1 MPELTIAKSLNKAYR
16 QVSIDKQSFDVFK
29 QQLGMLYEQ
38 IATIDTEE
46 KLKGDLMDFLKL
58 TFYGQNYKV
67 SPNGRIDCAIHL
79 GNSID
84 TPVGVIF
91 EVKMPTNASEMISR
105 ENLNRKALQELL
117 LYYLRERIEK
127 KNIQLKQLVVTNIYE
142 FFIFD
147 AQEFEQVFYSNKKLL
162 KRFAEFNDG
171 ALTSDKTDFFYKE
184 IAAEAIESAKENLSY
199 TWFDIRKYKTFLNNG
214 TDKHLIELYKFF
226 SPEHLLKKRF
236 QSDSN
241 SLNTKFYS
249 ELLYIIGLEEI
260 EEKDSHK
267 RIITRRNAANR
278 NAASILE
285 NAITILDSEDWLD
298 NLQNRTSY
306 GKDKSE
312 QLFNVAL
319 TLTIGW
325 INRVL
330 FLKLLEA
337 QLVKYHKGDTS
348 YAFLRPRFIP
358 DYDELNKLFF
368 QVLAK
373 RPNDRTSTINDKFG
387 KIPYLNSSLFEV
399 SALERK
405 TIRISSLD
413 NSELPLYSS
422 TVLKDGQKPRY
433 KQLPT
438 LHYLLE
444 FLDAYDFSSEGS
456 EKVQETAK
464 TLINASV
471 LGLIFEK
478 INGHKDGSVF
488 TPGAVTMYMSREAI
502 QATVVRKFNEA
513 MGWNCADYGALKDK
527 DIDDYRQ
534 ANDIVGAL
542 RICDPAV
549 GSGHFLV
556 SVLNEIIRIKYDLGI
571 LLDCNGKRI
580 KKQDWSIE
588 IENDELIVSDSDG
601 EPFVYIPGNGESQR
615 IQEALFNE
623 KRRIIE
629 NCLFGVDLNPNAV
642 NICRLRLWIE
652 LLKNAYYT
660 KDSGYTDLETL
671 PNIDIN
677 IKVGNSLIHRF
688 DLKQDISEIL
698 QKTNVSISLY
708 KKAVN
713 RYKNAHSKEEKR
725 ELEDMIS
732 TIKSTLWTQISQH
745 PKILRKIQLEHEL
758 NDLLAP
764 KLFEISKKEKA
775 QQEKRAGE
783 LKIKI
788 GKLNNEIEE
797 IKNNKMFI
805 GAFEWRIEFPEI
817 LDDSGRFTGFDCVI
831 GNPPYIQLQ
840 KMGADA
846 DALQKMGYKTYERT
860 GDIYCLFYEM
870 GMELLKPDAM
880 LSFITSNKWMRAGY
894 GKALRNHISS
904 KYDPMLL
911 IDFAGF
917 KVFDS
922 ATVDVNILNIEKR
935 SPSGRTQ
942 ACSIKKEGFDIE
954 KMSDFVQ
961 QQSAICDFSTSD
973 SWVILSPI
981 EQSIKRKIEA
991 VGTPLKDWDINIYR
1005 GVLTGCNEAFIINSG
1020 KRDEILSN
1028 CQTDDERNRTAEL
1041 IRPILRGRDIKRY
1054 GYNWA
1059 DLYLIATFPA
1069 RSYDIERYPAVKKYL
1084 LSFAEDS
1091 LRDAGYDWVADS
1103 YLADFCKQKLAQTG
1117 KFVEIE
1123 GKRIIIGNTPEKA
1136 RKKTNNQWFETQDS
1150 ISYWEDFC
1158 KPKIIWG
1165 EISDKSKFA
1174 FDFWGKY
1181 TPEATTFYMNGKDI
1195 EFLLCALNSS
1205 ISEWLFSKVG
1215 TTTGVGTVRWK
1226 KYTIEQLLVGRPS
1239 TSEMNNYMNFF
1250 NKLKIR
1256 DITIEEFGA
1265 YCNNF
1270 MFQLYGLNEKEIEY
1284 IRNREA

>member
-1 MPELTIAKSLNKAYR
+1 MSELTIAKSLSKAYR
-16 QVSIDKQSFDVFK
+16 QVSIGKQSFDTFK

-79 GNSID
+79 GNSIE

-91 EVKMPTNASEMISR
+91 EVKMPTNASEMITKD
-105 ENLNRKALQELL
+105 NLNKKALQELL
-117 LYYLRERIEK
+117 LYYLRERVEK
-127 KNIQLKQLVVTNIYE
+127 NNIQLKQLVVTNIYE

-147 AQEFEQVFYSNKKLL
+147 AQEFERVFYSNKKLL

-171 ALTSDKTDFFYKE
+171 TLTSDKTEFFYKE
-184 IAAEAIESAKENLSY
+184 IAAEVIESSKDILSY
-199 TWFDIRKYKTFLNNG
+199 TWFDIRKYKTFLNKG
-214 TDKHLIELYKFF
+214 MDKRLIELYKVF

-236 QSDSN
+236 QNDSN

-249 ELLYIIGLEEI
+249 ELLYIIGLEEV
-260 EEKDSHK
+260 EEKNSHK
-267 RIITRRNAANR
+267 RIITRRNSANR
-278 NAASILE
+278 NSASILE
-285 NAITILDSEDWLD
+285 NTITILDSEDWID
-298 NLQNRTSY
+298 SIQERTSF
-306 GKDKSE
+306 GKDREE
-312 QLFNVAL
+312 QIFNIAL
-319 TLTIGW
+319 ALTIGW
-325 INRVL
+325 INRIL

-348 YAFLRPRFIP
+348 YAFLHSQFIP

-373 RPNDRTSTINDKFG
+373 RPNGRTDIINDKFG

-399 SALERK
+399 SVLERK

-413 NSELPLYSS
+413 NSELPIYGG

-438 LHYLLE
+438 LRYLLE
-444 FLDAYDFSSEGS
+444 FLDAYDFASEGS
-456 EKVQETAK
+456 EEVQETAK

-502 QATVVRKFNEA
+502 QTTVVRKFNET
-513 MGWNCADYGALKDK
+513 MGWSCSDYETLKDK
-527 DIDDYRQ
+527 DIEDYHQ
-534 ANDIVGAL
+534 ANAIVDSI

-556 SVLNEIIRIKYDLGI
+556 SVLNEIIRTKYDLGI

-588 IENDELIVSDSDG
+588 IANDELIVSDYDG

-660 KDSGYTDLETL
+660 KDSGYIDLETL

-688 DLKQDISEIL
+688 DLSQDISEIL
-698 QKTNVSISLY
+698 KKTGISITQY
-708 KKAVN
+708 KDAVA
-713 RYKNAHSKEEKR
+713 RYKNAHSKDEKR

-732 TIKSTLWTQISQH
+732 TIKSTLQTQISLYD
-745 PKILRKIQLEHEL
+745 PKVLRKIQLEKEL
-758 NDLLAP
+758 NNLLAP
-764 KLFEISKKEKA
+764 QLFESSKKEKA
-775 QQEKRAGE
+775 QREKQAKT
-783 LKIKI
+783 LKTRIN
-788 GKLNNEIEE
+788 KLNDEIEG
-797 IKNNKMFI
+797 IRNNKMFI

-817 LDDSGRFTGFDCVI
+817 LDESGHFMGFDCII

-840 KMGADA
+840 KMGTDA

-870 GMELLKPDAM
+870 GMELLKPNAM
-880 LSFITSNKWMRAGY
+880 LSFITSNGWLKSAY
-894 GKALRNHISS
+894 GKSLRALLAEQYNPL
-904 KYDPMLL
+904 KL

-922 ATVDVNILNIEKR
+922 ATVDVNILNIEKQI
-935 SPSGRTQ
+935 PLGQTY
-942 ACSIKKEGFDIE
+942 ACSIRKDEFDIE
-954 KMSDFVQ
+954 KLSDYVRTHNQESSFR
-961 QQSAICDFSTSD
+961 SD
-973 SWVILSPI
+973 VWAILSDI
-981 EQSIKRKIEA
+981 EQRIKAKVESA
-991 VGTPLKDWDINIYR
+991 GVPLKEWDVEIFR
-1005 GVLTGCNEAFIINSG
+1005 GVLTGCNDAFIITSE
-1020 KRDEILSN
+1020 KRDEILAN
-1028 CQTDDERNRTAEL
+1028 CIDDAERQKTAEI
-1041 IRPILRGRDIKRY
+1041 IRPILRGRDVCRY
-1054 GYNWA
+1054 GYEWG
-1059 DLYLIATFPA
+1059 DLWLINTHNGIKGKLERIHIEDYPSIKQHIDNYWDKIESRTDQGDTAYNLRNCAYLDEF
-1069 RSYDIERYPAVKKYL
+1069 S
-1084 LSFAEDS
+1084 
-1091 LRDAGYDWVADS
+1091 
-1103 YLADFCKQKLAQTG
+1103 
-1117 KFVEIE
+1117 
-1123 GKRIIIGNTPEKA
+1123 
-1136 RKKTNNQWFETQDS
+1136 
-1150 ISYWEDFC
+1150 
-1158 KPKIIWG
+1158 KPKIIWI
-1165 EISDKSKFA
+1165 ELSDESKFA
-1174 FDFWGKY
+1174 LCDDLVPLNTVF
-1181 TPEATTFYMNGKDI
+1181 
-1195 EFLLCALNSS
+1195 FLTGNHLNHILGLLNSKL
-1205 ISEWLFSKVG
+1205 IHWYFTTCLG
-1215 TTTGVGTVRWK
+1215 TSSGVGTNRWL
-1226 KYTIEQLLVGRPS
+1226 KYTIEQLPLVCHTDEDLSQLVAARLS
-1239 TSEMNNYMNFF
+1239 DKTNVSICES
-1250 NKLKIR
+1250 KI
-1256 DITIEEFGA
+1256 DSLI
-1265 YCNNF
+1265 CK
-1270 MFQLYGLNEKEIEY
+1270 MYGLTQEECAYVIDNY
-1284 IRNREA
+1284 